1 MDRWM
6 NNNNNEI
13 KSPRAAKPPNFQKK
27 KKKGWQVPNFLQD
40 IIIYVS
46 QEDDVMCLL

>member
-27 KKKGWQVPNFLQD
+27 KRMAGAKLSVGHYY
-40 IIIYVS
+40 IRITRR
-46 QEDDVMCLL
+46 

>member
-6 NNNNNEI
+6 NNNNNNEI

-27 KKKGWQVPNFLQD
+27 GWQVPNFMQD

>member
-6 NNNNNEI
+6 NNNNEI

-27 KKKGWQVPNFLQD
+27 KKRMAGAKLSVGHYY
-40 IIIYVS
+40 IRITRR
-46 QEDDVMCLL
+46 

>member
-13 KSPRAAKPPNFQKK
+13 KSPRAAKPPNFQ
-27 KKKGWQVPNFLQD
+27 KKGWQVPNFLQD

>member
-27 KKKGWQVPNFLQD
+27 RMAGAKLSVGHYY
-40 IIIYVS
+40 IRITRR
-46 QEDDVMCLL
+46 